1 MEWII
6 LIIVILVVA
15 VAAFLLVKN
24 AEARANAIK
33 VDSEKMLANA
43 KADGERMLADAK
55 ADSERMLA
63 AIKADNEKMLADA
76 KADSERT
83 IADLKTD
90 NEKAMLAMKADNE
103 KLMSAMRADSEK
115 ALALAKEE
123 SERRLSEV
131 KAESMQRIDELK
143 AEKDHAAEDYK
154 AEKGKLETRQG
165 ALIEENTQLK
175 ADLETTRGLLDAM
188 RSQAKKDEVERQ
200 EKFQTE
206 LNLAREQMRAQFER
220 EMAERSEILK
230 REAAES
236 MDRLKREAA
245 ERMEALKQTNTQQIG
260 LIVDPLKKQ
269 LEELH
274 RLVDDNKL
282 EQSKNTSA
290 LTASIKAVF
299 EHDKER
305 DKTTQ
310 SLAAALKNRGKVQ
323 GDWGEQVLE
332 NILRDSGLRKGEE
345 YFVQENVKT
354 DTGANIRPDVI
365 VKGANGSRIVID
377 SKVSLTAYTDYVGA
391 ETDNERDAAIK
402 ANYDS
407 IWQHVVELSDMK
419 YDKEVDRAIPMVLM
433 FVPNE
438 GSYILAMNR
447 DPQLG
452 SKAYQKGVLIINP
465 TNLMVV
471 LRLMFLTWQ
480 NTRQERN
487 NREILKAASDMYDKY
502 CTFVE
507 EYVKLGNQ
515 LNTARTTYDKGL
527 GQLRE
532 GRGNLSKRLEN
543 LRQYGVTPAKQ
554 IPEKMQSIT
563 DESTDED
570 NE

>member
-1 MEWII
+1 MELTL
-6 LIIVILVVA
+6 LIIVILIAIAYA
-15 VAAFLLVKN
+15 VY
-24 AEARANAIK
+24 AEMRIK
-33 VDSEKMLANA
+33 SN
-43 KADGERMLADAK
+43 KADGAR
-55 ADSERMLA
+55 
-63 AIKADNEKMLADA
+63 I
-76 KADSERT
+76 
-83 IADLKTD
+83 
-90 NEKAMLAMKADNE
+90 MK
-103 KLMSAMRADSEK
+103 
-115 ALALAKEE
+115 
-123 SERRLSEV
+123 EV
-131 KAESMQRIDELK
+131 KAEAEHRLAEQKAEGLRRIEELK
-143 AEKDHAAEDYK
+143 SDRDKAQEEYK
-154 AEKGKLETRQG
+154 TDRASWQSKSEGLV
-165 ALIEENTQLK
+165 EENTQLRAALESTQSLLK
-175 ADLETTRGLLDAM
+175 AANE
-188 RSQAKKDEVERQ
+188 QAKKDEEERQ
-200 EKFQTE
+200 ERFQTE
-206 LNLAREQMRAQFER
+206 LKLAREQMRAQFER
-220 EMAERSEILK
+220 EMADRSDILK
-230 REAAES
+230 REAS
-236 MDRLKREAA
+236 
-245 ERMEALKQTNTQQIG
+245 ERMERLKQEAEERMESMRQTNTQQMSQ
-260 LIVDPLKKQ
+260 IVDPLKKQ

-290 LTASIKAVF
+290 LAASIKAVF

-332 NILRDSGLRKGEE
+332 NILRDSGLRRGEE

-354 DTGANIRPDVI
+354 DSGANIRPDII
-365 VKGANGSRIVID
+365 VKSANGSRIVID

-391 ETDNERDAAIK
+391 ETDEERQAAIK

-480 NTRQERN
+480 NTRQEKN

-554 IPEKMQSIT
+554 IPEKMQSLT
-563 DESTDED
+563 DDVDELNVD
-570 NE
+570 NLEFD

>member
-1 MEWII
+1 MPSASWQSKSEG
-6 LIIVILVVA
+6 LV
-15 VAAFLLVKN
+15 
-24 AEARANAIK
+24 
-33 VDSEKMLANA
+33 
-43 KADGERMLADAK
+43 
-55 ADSERMLA
+55 
-63 AIKADNEKMLADA
+63 
-76 KADSERT
+76 
-83 IADLKTD
+83 
-90 NEKAMLAMKADNE
+90 
-103 KLMSAMRADSEK
+103 
-115 ALALAKEE
+115 
-123 SERRLSEV
+123 
-131 KAESMQRIDELK
+131 
-143 AEKDHAAEDYK
+143 
-154 AEKGKLETRQG
+154 
-165 ALIEENTQLK
+165 EENTQLRAALESTQSLLK
-175 ADLETTRGLLDAM
+175 AANE
-188 RSQAKKDEVERQ
+188 QAKKDEEERQ
-200 EKFQTE
+200 ERFQTE
-206 LNLAREQMRAQFER
+206 LKLAREQMRAQFER
-220 EMAERSEILK
+220 EMADRSDILK
-230 REAAES
+230 REAS
-236 MDRLKREAA
+236 
-245 ERMEALKQTNTQQIG
+245 ERMERLKQEAEERMESMRQTNTQQMSQ
-260 LIVDPLKKQ
+260 IVDPLKKQ

-290 LTASIKAVF
+290 LAASIKAVF

-332 NILRDSGLRKGEE
+332 NILRDSGLRRGEE

-354 DTGANIRPDVI
+354 DSGANIRPDII
-365 VKGANGSRIVID
+365 VKSANGSRIVID

-391 ETDNERDAAIK
+391 ETDEERQAAIK

-480 NTRQERN
+480 NTRQEKN

-554 IPEKMQSIT
+554 IPEKMQSLT
-563 DESTDED
+563 DDVDELNVD
-570 NE
+570 NLEFD